1 MLFRSSLMTFDTG
14 CAEELENAIKEL
26 EGKGAKKFIL
36 DLRYNGGGLVEE
48 ALEIANLFIPKD
60 KDVLVTV
67 SSDDEKDISK
77 TDKDNITEADLVVLV
92 NEYSASASEILVG
105 ALKDNGRAKIV
116 GTTTFGKGV
125 IQNVFSLKDGSVL
138 KLTVAEYYTPKETKI
153 NKQGIKP
160 DYEVKLE
167 EVEKE
172 EDFVDNQLEKAKEV
186 LK

>member
-1 MLFRSSLMTFDTG
+1 MSIDTG